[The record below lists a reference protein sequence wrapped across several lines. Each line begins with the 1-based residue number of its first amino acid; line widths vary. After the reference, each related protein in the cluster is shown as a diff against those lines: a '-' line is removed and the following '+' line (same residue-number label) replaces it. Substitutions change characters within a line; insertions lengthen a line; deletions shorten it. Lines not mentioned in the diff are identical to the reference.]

1 MFLFATTSKFEGIV
15 WGFPFFLFDFVT
27 VYPVLV
33 HSGNTGVGVLDKGS
47 FLIQSWLFLFC
58 VANML
63 SAVLIEV
70 LCLANIYSLVL
81 PGVGLHDGQGS
92 FPYFFVHCYAV

>member
-47 FLIQSWLFLFC
+47 FLSY
-58 VANML
+58 
-63 SAVLIEV
+63 SVLIIS
-70 LCLANIYSLVL
+70 LCLHNIYSLVL
-81 PGVGLHDGQGS
+81 PGVG
-92 FPYFFVHCYAV
+92 